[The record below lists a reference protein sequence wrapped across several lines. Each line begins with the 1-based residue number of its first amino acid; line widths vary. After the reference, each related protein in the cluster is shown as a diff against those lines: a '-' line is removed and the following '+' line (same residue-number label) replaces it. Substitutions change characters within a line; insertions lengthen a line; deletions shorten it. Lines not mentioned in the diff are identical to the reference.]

1 MPEYPHLSVIIP
13 ARDAGATIGT
23 QLEALAAQGWQ
34 GPWEV
39 IVADNGSRDD
49 TVARAEACRDRLPEL
64 RVVDASSVPGASH
77 ARNVAAETASGDY
90 LLFLDADD
98 IAEPGWLAAM
108 AAAAAEHSF
117 IAGVST
123 ASHDSAS
130 DPRAG
135 MGRTTKW
142 SAILPSKGFLD
153 AAATNNLGVSA
164 EVWREVGG
172 FRESMLASMDTAFC
186 WDAQLRGHPLVRVDG
201 AHVTYRMRT
210 SLRELW
216 RQQYRWGIGSVQ
228 LYVLFREHGAPRSSS
243 LGGAVRMLGLVAMAP
258 FSIWSVDRRR
268 DWVGRAARRAGRIAG
283 SIRFG
288 VLEL

>member
-1 MPEYPHLSVIIP
+1 MPEPPYLSVIIP

-23 QLEALAAQGWQ
+23 QLEALAAQNWQ
-34 GPWEV
+34 GRWEV

-49 TVARAEACRDRLPEL
+49 TVSRAEQWRDRLPGL

-77 ARNVAAETASGDY
+77 ARNVAAEIASGDY

-98 IAEPGWLAAM
+98 VAEPGWLAAM

-123 ASHDSAS
+123 PVHETAS
-130 DPRAG
+130 DSQSG
-135 MGRTTKW
+135 MGRTTRW

-164 EVWREVGG
+164 NVWHEVGG
-172 FRESMLASMDTAFC
+172 FRESMLAGMDTAFC
-186 WDAQLRGHPLVRVDG
+186 WDVQLLGHPLVRVDR
-201 AHVTYRMRT
+201 AHVSYRMRT

-216 RQQYRWGIGSVQ
+216 SQQYRWGIGSVQ
-228 LYVLFREHGAPRSSS
+228 LYVLFREHGVPRSSTF
-243 LGGAVRMLGLVAMAP
+243 GGIVRVLGLVAMAP
-258 FSIWSVDRRR
+258 FSIWSVDGRR

-283 SIRFG
+283 SIRFR
-288 VLEL
+288 VFML